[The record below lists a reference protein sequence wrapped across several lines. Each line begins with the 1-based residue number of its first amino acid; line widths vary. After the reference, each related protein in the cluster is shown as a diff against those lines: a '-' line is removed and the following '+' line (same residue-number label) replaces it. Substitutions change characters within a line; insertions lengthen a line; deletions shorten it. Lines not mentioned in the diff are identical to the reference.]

1 MNKLLETIQMSR
13 IETKAAKFF
22 DRMAEVDLLIIEDF
36 GMKVLDGQQLMDFM
50 ELIEDRH
57 ARKSTIITSQLPVKN
72 WYDILAKKNTTV
84 ADAVLDRL
92 AKTAHRIELSG
103 DSMRK

>member
-1 MNKLLETIQMSR
+1 LLPI
-13 IETKAAKFF
+13 
-22 DRMAEVDLLIIEDF
+22 LLYF
-36 GMKVLDGQQLMDFM
+36 SLPVT
-50 ELIEDRH
+50 H

-72 WYDILAKKNTTV
+72 WYDILAKNTTV

>member
-1 MNKLLETIQMSR
+1 MCCSSHSLSIAAISSRVIIRSRFFAKVARISPRYNMHFVGCLL
-13 IETKAAKFF
+13 
-22 DRMAEVDLLIIEDF
+22 
-36 GMKVLDGQQLMDFM
+36 
-50 ELIEDRH
+50 
-57 ARKSTIITSQLPVKN
+57 TSQLPVKN
-72 WYDILAKKNTTV
+72 WYDILAKNTTV

>member
-1 MNKLLETIQMSR
+1 MSR
-13 IETKAAKFF
+13 IEAKAAKFF

-72 WYDILAKKNTTV
+72 WYDILAKTPPSPTPCSTDLQK
-84 ADAVLDRL
+84 RL
-92 AKTAHRIELSG
+92 IESSCLVIV
-103 DSMRK
+103 